1 MNNPSFRIVGELSS
15 LVLAIFLISN
25 DFIFLGALI
34 IVGIISDFILHFGV
48 KMNASSVEARSL
60 LFKKTGHYSYL
71 FSLGYI
77 AIMLFLVQFKY
88 LSADLALYFIIIG
101 VILSFPLIA
110 LFQKNEFCLLKK
122 PLEE

>member
-110 LFQKNEFCLLKK
+110 LFQKK
-122 PLEE
+122 